1 LPASRFPARRYWVP
15 QTASAPAA
23 AVAAAVATATAG
35 GLVAADVTSARDG
48 SRYVEFSLDRERHPF
63 LDEHRLGRDNV
74 LPAAGSLA
82 FVLHALGRDALAGG
96 VTLDEARFLR
106 PLRFGA
112 RLEVQLEI
120 GADGQATLHER
131 AAAPADPAARAFASV
146 GKLSL
151 TGGPTPAQVEP
162 WLAALHE
169 LGERNAQA
177 PARQDGEAF
186 YRDRL
191 PPQLR
196 LGPGYRR
203 IEALVCDGGLALAE
217 ISTVASD
224 ILVDPRVLDACLQAV
239 NAIDTGSDQ
248 AGASYLPY
256 ALRRVS
262 LAGWPA
268 GQRIRCLARHLPEAG
283 AAGELVYDL
292 ALVDEQEQVFALIE
306 QARFRRAALPAVE
319 DETALEQHEAA
330 RAAQAAQAA
339 PQVADSAIALPE
351 DFAGLAPD
359 AQQELVARLVRELLV
374 RFLKIDALA
383 VSDERP
389 FFDLGMDSVSAVEFS
404 DELDACFALDLHV
417 DTIFD
422 YPSVA
427 SLSAYLLERL
437 AALPIDELSA
447 LLRQEMGDD

>member
-1 LPASRFPARRYWVP
+1 
-15 QTASAPAA
+15 
-23 AVAAAVATATAG
+23 
-35 GLVAADVTSARDG
+35 
-48 SRYVEFSLDRERHPF
+48 
-63 LDEHRLGRDNV
+63 
-74 LPAAGSLA
+74 
-82 FVLHALGRDALAGG
+82 
-96 VTLDEARFLR
+96 
-106 PLRFGA
+106 
-112 RLEVQLEI
+112 
-120 GADGQATLHER
+120 
-131 AAAPADPAARAFASV
+131 ARAFASV
-146 GKLSL
+146 GALREA
-151 TGGPTPAQVEP
+151 GGPTPAQAEP

-217 ISTVASD
+217 IGTVASD
-224 ILVDPRVLDACLQAV
+224 FLVDPRVLDACLQAV

-268 GQRIRCLARHLPEAG
+268 GQRIRCLVRHLPEAG

-319 DETALEQHEAA
+319 DETAPEQCE
-330 RAAQAAQAA
+330 AAQAARAA
-339 PQVADSAIALPE
+339 PQVADAAIALPE

-437 AALPIDELSA
+437 AARARPAPATSASASAGQAAPAEAALPIDELSA